1 MVPTLGRTL
10 ILLALLVASAGA
22 LVGGRPYFDKMSVP
36 IGVALLFVMG
46 VGPAL
51 PWGRATRQQLRRA
64 LLPPLLG
71 ACVLAAVGFALG
83 VRNPWTILAL
93 LFGGFTAQV
102 TLSEMFLPVRQR
114 MRARG

>member
-51 PWGRATRQQLRRA
+51 PWGHATKEQLRRA
-64 LLPPLLG
+64 LLPPLLT
-71 ACVLAAVGFALG
+71 ASMLAVLGFALG
-83 VRNPWTILAL
+83 VRNAWTMVAL
-93 LFGGFTAQV
+93 FFGGFTAQI
-102 TLSEMFLPVRQR
+102 TLSEILLPVRQ
-114 MRARG
+114 